1 MENIKKS
8 LERDYNLAIDAY
20 VNKDYTLFF
29 RNIRPAIEWLS
40 KMLIHDFLQDE
51 ELANQIIKGK
61 AYFWRDKDFETYKM
75 ISRDKP
81 IQGSTYAAILPSV
94 YYYKHTDIAFER
106 FDEKK
111 IRLRKSLESNTSYMY
126 QVYSAASELGNHTGE
141 SNLNDRIQ
149 AMACSIFFLGF
160 FDFLSSNHLI
170 QTSTIE
176 FLDKLH
182 KYDTNGESEELLKIK
197 KQIIEA
203 NKTIEELKIALAES
217 KQRQY
222 EAEKGNK
229 DLESQMIEIKKNLR
243 ERQDEVKKLQDL
255 LTQKIN
261 SGDTPE
267 LLPPSDSKSGKDL
280 LALLTEPISDWDV
293 EEGAMDEEQLDIIN
307 DTVDSSIL
315 VAGCA
320 GSGKSVIAMH
330 KAEQLSTLGEDV
342 ILIAYTISLSG
353 FMNVGKQVG
362 SYRFYYY
369 NQWKNQGM
377 PKADY
382 IIVDEIQDFTREE
395 ISEFMVAAQKH
406 YMFLGDT
413 AQSIYKQYGKQ
424 TLSIEEISDL
434 TKLDILMLYNN
445 YRLPRSVAKITQD
458 YVGVNV
464 DPYKDKVYQNNDK
477 NIPYICFKE
486 SITEQVGSI
495 CNIFS
500 KNKGLSIGVLLPSN
514 ENVVTISNELKQRN
528 VSFEEKYSVT
538 TATGKQF
545 VDNLDFTTL
554 VPKLMTYHSAK
565 GLQFDIVILPM
576 YGGAQDNESR
586 KALYVAMT
594 RTMHKLYVFYSTPK
608 LAYPL
613 SDVPTILYHN
623 KES

>member
-1 MENIKKS
+1 MEIVKRN
-8 LERDYNLAIDAY
+8 LEHDYNLAVDAY
-20 VNKDYTLFF
+20 VNKDYILFF
-29 RNIRPAIEWLS
+29 RNIRPAIELLS
-40 KMLIHDFLQDE
+40 KLLIHDFVQDE
-51 ELANQIIKGK
+51 ELAKKIINGK
-61 AYFWRDKDFETYKM
+61 AYFWKDKDFEKYV
-75 ISRDKP
+75 IINKP
-81 IQGSTYAAILPSV
+81 KKIQGGAYAATLPNV
-94 YYYKHTDIAFER
+94 FYYKHPDIAFSKL
-106 FDEKK
+106 DDKK
-111 IRLRKSLESNTSYMY
+111 IRLRKGIEGNAAYLYQMY
-126 QVYSAASELGNHTGE
+126 STASELGSHTGE
-141 SNLNDRIQ
+141 SSLNDRIQ

-160 FDFLSSNHLI
+160 FDFLRSNHLI

-182 KYDTNGESEELLKIK
+182 KYDTNGESEELQKIK

-203 NKTIEELKIALAES
+203 NKKIEELKIALAES

-255 LTQKIN
+255 LTQKLD

-293 EEGAMDEEQLDIIN
+293 EEEAMDEEQLDIIN

-330 KAEQLSTLGEDV
+330 KAEQLSTLGEEV
-342 ILIAYTISLSG
+342 ILIAYTISLSN
-353 FMNVGKQVG
+353 FMNVGKRVG
-362 SYRFYYY
+362 PYRFYYY
-369 NQWKNQGM
+369 NQWKSQGM

-395 ISEFMVAAQKH
+395 ICEFMVAANKH
-406 YMFLGDT
+406 IMFFGDT

-424 TLSIEEISDL
+424 TLSIEEISEL

-464 DPYKDKVYQNNDK
+464 DLYKDKVYQNK
-477 NIPYICFKE
+477 EKTIPYICFKK
-486 SITEQVGSI
+486 SIAEQVDSI
-495 CNIFS
+495 CNIF
-500 KNKGLSIGVLLPSN
+500 KENKGLSIGVLLPSN
-514 ENVVTISNELKQRN
+514 ENVVTICNDLKLRN

-545 VDNLDFTTL
+545 VDKLDFTTIT
-554 VPKLMTYHSAK
+554 PKLMTYHSAK

-576 YGGAQDNESR
+576 YNGAADTESR

-594 RTMHKLYVFYSTPK
+594 RTMHKLYIFYSTPK

-613 SDVPTILYHN
+613 SDVPTFLYHN
-623 KES
+623 KE

>member
-1 MENIKKS
+1 MEIIKRN
-8 LERDYNLAIDAY
+8 LEHDYNLAVDAY
-20 VNKDYTLFF
+20 VNKDYILFF
-29 RNIRPAIEWLS
+29 RNIRPAIELLS
-40 KMLIHDFLQDE
+40 KLLIHDFVQDE
-51 ELANQIIKGK
+51 ELAKKIINGK
-61 AYFWRDKDFETYKM
+61 AYFWKDKDFEKYV
-75 ISRDKP
+75 IINKP
-81 IQGSTYAAILPSV
+81 KKIQGSAYAATLPNV
-94 YYYKHTDIAFER
+94 FYYKHPDIAFSKL
-106 FDEKK
+106 DDKK
-111 IRLRKSLESNTSYMY
+111 IRLRKGIEGNAAYLYQMY
-126 QVYSAASELGNHTGE
+126 STASELGSHTGE
-141 SNLNDRIQ
+141 SSLNDRIQ

-160 FDFLSSNHLI
+160 FDFLRSNHLI

-182 KYDTNGESEELLKIK
+182 KYDTNGESEELQKIK

-203 NKTIEELKIALAES
+203 NNKIEELKIALAES

-255 LTQKIN
+255 LTQKLD

-293 EEGAMDEEQLDIIN
+293 EEEAMDEEQLDIIN

-330 KAEQLSTLGEDV
+330 KAEQLSTLGEEV
-342 ILIAYTISLSG
+342 ILIAYTISLSN
-353 FMNVGKQVG
+353 FMNVGKRVG
-362 SYRFYYY
+362 PYRFYYY
-369 NQWKNQGM
+369 NQWKSQGM

-395 ISEFMVAAQKH
+395 ICEFMVAANKH
-406 YMFLGDT
+406 IMFFGDT

-424 TLSIEEISDL
+424 SLSIEEISEL

-464 DPYKDKVYQNNDK
+464 DPYKDKVYQNK
-477 NIPYICFKE
+477 EKTIPYICFKK
-486 SITEQVGSI
+486 SIAEQVDSI
-495 CNIFS
+495 CNIF
-500 KNKGLSIGVLLPSN
+500 KENKGLSIGVLLPSN
-514 ENVVTISNELKQRN
+514 ENVVTICNDLKLRN

-545 VDNLDFTTL
+545 VDKLDFTTIT
-554 VPKLMTYHSAK
+554 PKLMTYHSAK

-576 YGGAQDNESR
+576 YNGAADTESR

-594 RTMHKLYVFYSTPK
+594 RTMHKLYIFYSTPK

-623 KES
+623 KE

>member
-1 MENIKKS
+1 MEIIKRS
-8 LERDYNLAIDAY
+8 LEHDYNLAVDAY
-20 VNKDYTLFF
+20 VNKDYILFF
-29 RNIRPAIEWLS
+29 RNIRPAIELLS
-40 KMLIHDFLQDE
+40 KLLIHDFVQDE
-51 ELANQIIKGK
+51 ELAKKIINGK
-61 AYFWRDKDFETYKM
+61 AYFWKDKDFEKYV
-75 ISRDKP
+75 IINKP
-81 IQGSTYAAILPSV
+81 KKIQGSAYAATLPNV
-94 YYYKHTDIAFER
+94 FYYKHPDIAFSKL
-106 FDEKK
+106 DDKK
-111 IRLRKSLESNTSYMY
+111 IRLRKGIEGNAAYLYQMY
-126 QVYSAASELGNHTGE
+126 STASELGSHTGE
-141 SNLNDRIQ
+141 SSLNDRIQ

-160 FDFLSSNHLI
+160 FDFLRSNHLI

-182 KYDTNGESEELLKIK
+182 KYDTNGESEELHKIK

-203 NKTIEELKIALAES
+203 NKKIEELKIALAES

-255 LTQKIN
+255 LTQKLD

-293 EEGAMDEEQLDIIN
+293 EEEAMDEEQLDIIN

-330 KAEQLSTLGEDV
+330 KAEQLSTLGEEV
-342 ILIAYTISLSG
+342 ILIAYTISLSN
-353 FMNVGKQVG
+353 FMNVGKRVG
-362 SYRFYYY
+362 PYRFYYY
-369 NQWKNQGM
+369 NQWKSQGM

-395 ISEFMVAAQKH
+395 ICEFMVAANKH
-406 YMFLGDT
+406 IMFFGDT
-413 AQSIYKQYGKQ
+413 AQSIYKQYGKP
-424 TLSIEEISDL
+424 TLSIEEISEL

-445 YRLPRSVAKITQD
+445 YRLPRSVAKITQN

-464 DPYKDKVYQNNDK
+464 DPYKDKVYQNK
-477 NIPYICFKE
+477 EKTIPYICFKK
-486 SITEQVGSI
+486 SIAEQVDSI
-495 CNIFS
+495 CNIF
-500 KNKGLSIGVLLPSN
+500 KENKGLSIGVLLPSN
-514 ENVVTISNELKQRN
+514 ENVVTICNDLKLRN

-545 VDNLDFTTL
+545 VDKLDFTTIT
-554 VPKLMTYHSAK
+554 PKLMTYHSAK

-576 YGGAQDNESR
+576 YNGAADTESR

-594 RTMHKLYVFYSTPK
+594 RTMHKLYIFFSTPK

-623 KES
+623 KE

>member
-1 MENIKKS
+1 
-8 LERDYNLAIDAY
+8 
-20 VNKDYTLFF
+20 
-29 RNIRPAIEWLS
+29 
-40 KMLIHDFLQDE
+40 
-51 ELANQIIKGK
+51 
-61 AYFWRDKDFETYKM
+61 
-75 ISRDKP
+75 
-81 IQGSTYAAILPSV
+81 
-94 YYYKHTDIAFER
+94 
-106 FDEKK
+106 
-111 IRLRKSLESNTSYMY
+111 
-126 QVYSAASELGNHTGE
+126 
-141 SNLNDRIQ
+141 
-149 AMACSIFFLGF
+149 
-160 FDFLSSNHLI
+160 
-170 QTSTIE
+170 
-176 FLDKLH
+176 
-182 KYDTNGESEELLKIK
+182 
-197 KQIIEA
+197 
-203 NKTIEELKIALAES
+203 
-217 KQRQY
+217 
-222 EAEKGNK
+222 
-229 DLESQMIEIKKNLR
+229 MIEIKKNLR